1 MIVWRQNLVPLRGYA
16 AMAVFPLVLVRKDW
30 WDGASEAEREVVL
43 RHERIHCWQ
52 QVETLLVLFW
62 LLYGVFYVVNLIRY
76 RNHKE
81 AYRNVAF
88 EREAY
93 GHQDDEGYAKHKP
106 FWGWIWYV

>member
-16 AMAVFPLVLVRKDW
+16 AMAVFPFVLVRKDW
-30 WDGASEAEREVVL
+30 WDGASEA
-43 RHERIHCWQ
+43 ERIHCWQ

-93 GHQDDEGYAKHKP
+93 GHQDDEGYAKNKP
-106 FWGWIWYV
+106 FWRSEEHTSELQSL